1 VNIALFGG
9 TGQVGSR
16 VLTLLLERGDDVV
29 ALSLHP
35 EKLPPVEHLKAI
47 LGDAR
52 DLTAV
57 REAVRGADAVASCL
71 GMANFSTPAT
81 DLSDSFKTILEA
93 MAMEG
98 VRRLVFIG
106 SSGLLDH
113 PDGGLRRDHNLPE
126 YLQFVSAEQ
135 VRMYDAIRASD
146 LDWTMLC
153 PVTFTSEDRPT
164 ERLVVVEDLAP
175 SDVSHTRDIASLL
188 VEELGS
194 DAHFGLRLGIGS
206 RFL

>member
-106 SSGLLDH
+106 SSAGALSSLARRGCSITRTEAFAGITTCPSTCSSCRRSKCGCMTRFAH
-113 PDGGLRRDHNLPE
+113 PTSTGRC
-126 YLQFVSAEQ
+126 SA
-135 VRMYDAIRASD
+135 R
-146 LDWTMLC
+146 
-153 PVTFTSEDRPT
+153 
-164 ERLVVVEDLAP
+164 
-175 SDVSHTRDIASLL
+175 
-188 VEELGS
+188 
-194 DAHFGLRLGIGS
+194 
-206 RFL
+206 

>member
-1 VNIALFGG
+1 MRVALFGG
-9 TGQVGSR
+9 TGQVGR
-16 VLTLLLERGDDVV
+16 IVLQRLLERGDRVI

-35 EKLPPVEHLKAI
+35 EKLPPVEHLEAI

-52 DLTAV
+52 DLAAV

-71 GMANFSTPAT
+71 GMANFSVPAT
-81 DLSDSFKTILEA
+81 DLSDAFKTILEA
-93 MAMEG
+93 MALEG

-113 PDGGLRRDHNLPE
+113 PEGGLRHDHNLPE
-126 YLQFVSAEQ
+126 YLRHVAAEQ
-135 VRMYDAIRASD
+135 VRMLEAIRATD

-164 ERLVVVEDLAP
+164 ERLFVVEDLAS
-175 SDVSHTRDIASLL
+175 SDLAHTRDIASLL

-194 DAHFGLRLGIGS
+194 QAHVGKRLGVAS
-206 RFL
+206 RLL